1 MSSDSSVAFSQFLF
15 FGLSGNT
22 AGLSVRYR
30 PVRVEITVIWVGI
43 NEVFVL
49 EGSTCSSWLSI
60 FVLTFILD
68 LQRKVIRRQFP
79 GGHWTWPRSLKGVPP
94 RRPDDVASSD
104 LDNDYCIGAEG
115 AAPVG
120 YCVYRASCRTCC
132 GVGGGY
138 VQRQWVDPP
147 APHCCWCRGAY
158 WSGGG
163 DSHVGYWNPGPNSS
177 SCCSHTGIHW
187 SW

>member
-1 MSSDSSVAFSQFLF
+1 MSADSSVAFSQFLF
-15 FGLSGNT
+15 FGLSGDT
-22 AGLSVRYR
+22 AGLSVGYG

-49 EGSTCSSWLSI
+49 EGTIAFLLPCL
-60 FVLTFILD
+60 VAFILG
-68 LQRKVIRRQFP
+68 LQKVIRRQFP
-79 GGHWTWPRSLKGVPP
+79 DGHWTWPRSLRGVRPP
-94 RRPDDVASSD
+94 RRRPGGVASSD

-115 AAPVG
+115 AARPTG
-120 YCVYRASCRTCC
+120 YCVCMASCRTCC

-138 VQRQWVDPP
+138 VRRQWVDPP
-147 APHCCWCRGAY
+147 TPHWCWWGAY